1 MFYGT
6 KRAAIQ
12 PELLPQHGPDAQSTL
27 LSGSFLHYSFNS
39 VIIMGI
45 FTTPQSWGLLLLRI
59 SNIVKTFVDSS
70 NHWTGSVEHD
80 QPLHGGQVHAA
91 LQTGEG
97 CPQQH
102 DSL

>member
-12 PELLPQHGPDAQSTL
+12 PELLPQHRPDAQSTL

-45 FTTPQSWGLLLLRI
+45 FTTPQSRGLP
-59 SNIVKTFVDSS
+59 SPSPNIVKTFVDIS
-70 NHWTGSVEHD
+70 NDWTGSMDHD